1 MKVLSKFSHL
11 IARFSVAKEAVA
23 AVEFALI
30 LPALMMLYM
39 GTLEVSQV
47 ISVDRKMA
55 AAAGALGDLVTQS
68 DAEITTAT
76 LNDYFQAAGMI
87 MSPYSSN
94 TLKQL
99 VTQVYVAADG
109 STSVKWSVGYN
120 GATAKVTNSSYALPS
135 EITDITRDMHVVVS
149 EAQIPYAPWGGYVLD
164 TSFNLYK
171 QFFYVPRFGAEIALI

>member
-1 MKVLSKFSHL
+1 MRVLFKFSGL

-30 LPALMMLYM
+30 LPALMVLYM
-39 GTLEVSQV
+39 GTLEISQV

-55 AAAGALGDLVTQS
+55 AAAGAMGDLVTQS
-68 DAEITTAT
+68 NEEITTPT

-87 MSPYSSN
+87 MSPYPSD

-99 VTQVYVAADG
+99 VTQVYIAADG
-109 STSVKWSVGYN
+109 STSVIWSVGHN
-120 GATAKVTNSSYALPS
+120 GATAKVTNASYDLPTT
-135 EITDITRDMHVVVS
+135 ITDIARDMHVVVS